1 MDRGAWWARVH
12 RVAKCL
18 SQLSNFHFHIAIISY
33 REAIILFIYFH
44 KEETCLAAQ
53 NRTILTEHLP
63 THCFS
68 QLLMNI

>member
-1 MDRGAWWARVH
+1 MVRGAWWATVH
-12 RVAKCL
+12 SVAK
-18 SQLSNFHFHIAIISY
+18 SWTQLSTFHFHIAIISY
-33 REAIILFIYFH
+33 RGAVTFFMYFH
-44 KEETCLAAQ
+44 KEQTCLAAQ